1 MGFSGGGSNVLLP
14 HTHDGTVSQDGGP
27 LNFNNITQ
35 SQSAAGE
42 VFYSDGVH
50 LQQLAYPGVPAGE
63 TLTAAV
69 ASTSPS
75 WVAGAAAPVWIA
87 DGEAQSAGGTAS
99 LQVAGMTGRDI
110 TQILFSVGVN
120 ATTTAY
126 PMIRVNG
133 LATNTY
139 RVRNMNNATE
149 YTNTGA
155 TGYILDENT
164 GSNLD
169 KQYQGEMYIF
179 KGNSNLSFTGNVM
192 KSIVGSL
199 NTSIGTPSVHYTT
212 QGTGNETSTADITQI
227 DLLLSSGNIY
237 GTMQVNSMNYQ

>member
-42 VFYSDGVH
+42 IFYSDGVH
-50 LQQLAYPGVPAGE
+50 LQQLVYPAVPAGE
-63 TLTAAV
+63 TLTAAA

-75 WVAGAAAPVWIA
+75 WAPSGGAGSFTIDGFASSAAGA
-87 DGEAQSAGGTAS
+87 AS
-99 LQVAGMTGRDI
+99 LQVSGMTGRDI

-126 PMIRVNG
+126 PMIRVSG
-133 LATNTY
+133 ISTNNY
-139 RVRNMNNATE
+139 KVRNMNNATE
-149 YTNTGA
+149 FTDTAA
-155 TGYILDENT
+155 TGYILDEST

-199 NTSIGTPSVHYTT
+199 NTSAATIQTHYTT
-212 QGTGNETSTADITQI
+212 QGSGNQNSTADITQI
-227 DLLLSSGNIY
+227 DLLLSAGNIY